1 MFIKRMLILSAI
13 IVFTQQAYADVPT
26 VDTITPC
33 GAIDQQIAADFQEYP
48 VLKASQQLPWMTL
61 DWMTKQLGTPAIQGV
76 TQIFYI
82 WKDLVA
88 FDNGIGGFSLVEGT
102 LAANTSLSLTDLT
115 KTLGQPVRMTT
126 QIGTQYKWQCGD
138 SATVMM
144 LISPYQVTQYVGV
157 AICSAAQCSSH
168 SVTLK

>member
-102 LAANTSLSLTDLT
+102 LAANTSLSLTEPHQNIRPACPNDYAN
-115 KTLGQPVRMTT
+115 R
-126 QIGTQYKWQCGD
+126 Y
-138 SATVMM
+138 
-144 LISPYQVTQYVGV
+144 
-157 AICSAAQCSSH
+157 AIQMAMRRFCYSNDANQSLSSH
-168 SVTLK
+168 TIRRCCDLLSGTM